1 MEEAEERRRI
11 CREKSPER
19 GKACVKP
26 RVMRPTFKKL
36 QIVYYLS
43 RNGHLEH
50 PHYMELTHLAH
61 QHLRLKDVIDKLTVL
76 RGKAMPSLYSWSCK
90 RSYKNGYV
98 WNDLTENDVIYPSEG
113 AEYVL
118 KGSELMME
126 DKLQQQQQNLQL
138 GPLSSALQS
147 PNLQPK
153 HASKRHEEFVNRN
166 CQQHRGITEQREN
179 VDEDDDDEYEED
191 NPPIVEAFKRT
202 PGAHKINCPSSE
214 LTLPNGG
221 GGGGA
226 ASLSPPSATSSTGSE
241 KNGGR
246 PGGGEQVGVEPL
258 LSRNSMLLSLIACG
272 GSASFRK
279 AAPPPTTPPRR
290 SGCGVD
296 LRREA
301 VRRAAAT
308 EDETAAMMIGCM
320 SENPRFGGVTVEEKE
335 YYSGSIVE
343 AMANVRV
350 EAEAAGGLKKS
361 ASHNQERS
369 TMAGLE
375 GAANEE
381 LDNDKCLI
389 GKCIPMKKSSSKH
402 PKK

>member
-1 MEEAEERRRI
+1 MEEVEERRRI

-19 GKACVKP
+19 GKVCVKP

-118 KGSELMME
+118 KGSELMVE
-126 DKLQQQQQNLQL
+126 DKVQQQQHLQL
-138 GPLSSALQS
+138 GPLSTLQS

-166 CQQHRGITEQREN
+166 CQRHRGITEQQEN
-179 VDEDDDDEYEED
+179 IDEDDDEYEEEI
-191 NPPIVEAFKRT
+191 PPTIEAFNQT
-202 PGAHKINCPSSE
+202 PGAHKNNCQSE
-214 LTLPNGG
+214 LAIPNGG
-221 GGGGA
+221 G

-246 PGGGEQVGVEPL
+246 PGGGDPVGAEPL

-290 SGCGVD
+290 SGGGVD

-350 EAEAAGGLKKS
+350 ETEAAGGLKKS

-369 TMAGLE
+369 TMAGLD

-389 GKCIPMKKSSSKH
+389 GKCIPMKKSSSKQ
-402 PKK
+402 PRK